1 MAGQPRAL
9 QRRRLLH
16 RFKDFQA
23 SAQVPN
29 AFPPRFFLTNAG
41 ELETKG
47 VEIEL
52 TAQVLP
58 NLAVHTA
65 IAYTDAI
72 FLRLEGCPLLQPAD
86 RRGGLRRREIQD
98 LTGADMPVSPDW
110 AYNVT
115 ADYYIPVPSRNFTGF
130 VSGTWFWSDKVMYD
144 TTNNPLHEADSY
156 GQLDVAAGITADDGR
171 YTLQFFVENL
181 LDNFYVNSL
190 SGQSVVGILTGHG
203 LPYDYKRR
211 FGVSLSMDF

>member
-1 MAGQPRAL
+1 VRFNGAVYFT
-9 QRRRLLH
+9 

-23 SAQVPN
+23 STQVPD
-29 AFPPRFFLTNAG
+29 AFPPRFFLANAG

-65 IAYTDAI
+65 FAYTDAI
-72 FLRLEGCPLLQPAD
+72 FSDWKDAPCYSLQTVEEGCVD
-86 RRGGLRRREIQD
+86 GIQD

-115 ADYYIPVPSRNFTGF
+115 ADYYVPVPSQDFTGF

-156 GQLDVAAGITADDGR
+156 GQLDIAAGIAADNGR

-211 FGVSLSMDF
+211 FGMSLSMDF